1 MCTKN
6 LRVGITAGNL
16 NLSFYYIMLLLM
28 TVLFASTAGD
38 LQLQLNVMNQWCY
51 IKTPVKDHSVLCQ
64 QYDSGQIRSY
74 V

>member
-16 NLSFYYIMLLLM
+16 NLSFYYIMQM
-28 TVLFASTAGD
+28 TALFASTAGE

-51 IKTPVKDHSVLCQ
+51 KDTSERSFSTQ
-64 QYDSGQIRSY
+64 QYDFEQIRS
-74 V
+74 